1 MDETIEAMNNGTIK
15 AEKKH
20 FILSGYNGA
29 DEDEIMDKVIN
40 EYSTFALDSTLN
52 KTSQKLLSKE
62 KARRAGEVIL
72 EAAHKLKEDQVPAWM
87 DAHFEDSWKAFDQN
101 NEGWLRYEEC
111 HTFMRH
117 LIGRLNKFNVAPG
130 SIADLSTG
138 GAKYKVE
145 EATANSTATANTTQP
160 ASASPAAANSTAA
173 PVAPAAAI
181 TVVQKTA
188 ADKEDES
195 EE

>member
-1 MDETIEAMNNGTIK
+1 
-15 AEKKH
+15 
-20 FILSGYNGA
+20 
-29 DEDEIMDKVIN
+29 MDKVIN

-72 EAAHKLKEDQVPAWM
+72 EAAHKLTEDQVPAWM

-138 GAKYKVE
+138 GAKYKVVE
-145 EATANSTATANTTQP
+145 ESAAKAAVTATNTTAPATTPAATNTTATAQV
-160 ASASPAAANSTAA
+160 AA
-173 PVAPAAAI
+173 
-181 TVVQKTA
+181 QKP
-188 ADKEDES
+188 ESQS